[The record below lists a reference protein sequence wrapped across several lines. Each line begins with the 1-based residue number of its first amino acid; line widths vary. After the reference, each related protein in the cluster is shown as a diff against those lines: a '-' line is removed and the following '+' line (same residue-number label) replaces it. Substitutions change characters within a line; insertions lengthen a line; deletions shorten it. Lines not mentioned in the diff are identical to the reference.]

1 MASWTFGKL
10 SYGYIEGGQIW
21 RHRQDLLQNLSI
33 ITPLEIS
40 CPMSDDRYILDQL
53 DLFFW
58 ESRNEHGVQYTDA
71 TSGVSQGG
79 PTVESRAELSIA
91 QTAFLDPLVD
101 FPSAYI
107 VQSPQ
112 SLVLVQ
118 GYLQA
123 SERLKIHTSRGD
135 LRG

>member
-1 MASWTFGKL
+1 
-10 SYGYIEGGQIW
+10 
-21 RHRQDLLQNLSI
+21 
-33 ITPLEIS
+33 
-40 CPMSDDRYILDQL
+40 MSDDKYTLDEL
-53 DLFFW
+53 DLSFW
-58 ESRNEHGVQYTDA
+58 ESRNEYGVQYTDA

-118 GYLQA
+118 GQFQA
-123 SERLKIHTSRGD
+123 SEKLKIPTSWGY
-135 LRG
+135 LHG